1 MAILAMHRFWLAAC
15 VAAAVVAFVAAAGNA
30 LAAGSVAAGRTKAIQ
45 YCSACHKVTASQAQ
59 PPAVYDRDADQHV
72 FAPTFMSIG
81 QKYAHNEA
89 GIRRFVHLPQ
99 YPMPEQELSP
109 ADLEDLSAY
118 ILSLRSPKNRQ

>member
-1 MAILAMHRFWLAAC
+1 MQNVWRAAA
-15 VAAAVVAFVAAAGNA
+15 VAAAVVVFVAMTGSA
-30 LAAGSVAAGRTKAIQ
+30 LAAGSVAHGRTKAIQ
-45 YCSACHKVTASQAQ
+45 YCSACHKVTATQAQ
-59 PPAVYDRDADQHV
+59 PPAVFDRDADQHV
-72 FAPTFMSIG
+72 FAPTFVAIG

-109 ADLEDLSAY
+109 TDLEDLSAY